1 MASTASSSLRMEG
14 SMAVF
19 ATLSLSSKRIFCAVF
34 LPMPETLVR
43 YESLPAAIA
52 LRKVSAG
59 ATFKIPS
66 ADFGPMPET
75 VRRISKNSRS
85 FSSIKPKRSSASS
98 RTAVCIHKEA
108 VSPSRSSRSASLVA
122 ATLYPTPP
130 ALTMQYA
137 PRTAFTM
144 PSKYPII
151 APSVSGLPPPPQ
163 FLNTKNCASI
173 RVMIE
178 RPAEAYIADIE
189 AKWKTGHAREH
200 TYRPVLEAFIS
211 ALGIKAHALNEPK
224 HSEHGAPD
232 FVFTRGDLILGYAE
246 TKDLG
251 ADLDKVEKSEQ
262 MKRYLGYSNLILTDY
277 LEFRFYKNGARYGE
291 PVRIAALRSDRIE
304 SATEHFEELENAL
317 KDFLTSPP
325 ERIKNGKR
333 LAEIMG
339 GKARR
344 IRDNVRRFLADKA
357 DTDTDLF
364 RIFESVKKMLVH
376 DLTPESFADMYAQ
389 TLCYGLF
396 VARYHDEKSPDTFSP
411 AEARDLAPESNPF
424 LRQFFNHI
432 AGPDFNKRLRYIV
445 DELCA
450 VFACADVRELIDEY
464 FKQ

>member
-1 MASTASSSLRMEG
+1 
-14 SMAVF
+14 
-19 ATLSLSSKRIFCAVF
+19 
-34 LPMPETLVR
+34 
-43 YESLPAAIA
+43 
-52 LRKVSAG
+52 
-59 ATFKIPS
+59 
-66 ADFGPMPET
+66 
-75 VRRISKNSRS
+75 
-85 FSSIKPKRSSASS
+85 
-98 RTAVCIHKEA
+98 
-108 VSPSRSSRSASLVA
+108 
-122 ATLYPTPP
+122 
-130 ALTMQYA
+130 
-137 PRTAFTM
+137 
-144 PSKYPII
+144 
-151 APSVSGLPPPPQ
+151 
-163 FLNTKNCASI
+163 
-173 RVMIE
+173 MIE
-178 RPAEAYIADIE
+178 RPAEAYVADIE

-364 RIFESVKKMLVH
+364 RIFESVKKMLVR

-389 TLCYGLF
+389 TLVYGLF
-396 VARYHDEKSPDTFSP
+396 VARYHDEKSPDTFSR
-411 AEARDLAPESNPF
+411 AEARDLVPESNPF

-450 VFACADVRELIDEY
+450 VLACADVRELMEEY
-464 FKQ
+464 FKKNGATQ